1 MANKP
6 AKVNLYYLALKRITN
21 AKINL
26 ILATTILFFVGALN
40 VGKMKFSFDERQ
52 TNVVANFMQIYEHK
66 NLHIKKG
73 ERLGIS
79 SLAQLSSC
87 LAKKMRP
94 STTFLKTKNLNLLK
108 RSDL

>member
-40 VGKMKFSFDERQ
+40 VGKMKFSFDERIQ

-79 SLAQLSSC
+79 SLAQLSSY
-87 LAKKMRP
+87 LAKKMRS
-94 STTFLKTKNLNLLK
+94 STTFLKIK
-108 RSDL
+108 S